1 MAAGQHKGSC
11 ALPLGGGGPS
21 RREGLDCAR
30 QRPSIHST
38 SSGEP
43 SLGTNGEGVSRR
55 ALLGAAAA
63 LPLLPLEGG
72 GWVGV
77 EVALGGA
84 SEAHHST
91 SESTPTLPS
100 PLKGEERWRRA
111 LARFE
116 RAEAA
121 ARAWEGRVGATHA
134 KQHALEEAY
143 GERLD
148 VMYAMLRRL
157 MRAPAPDLAALGR
170 KIVLAVDHEVATLW
184 RGEACMAAVKRDA
197 LRLCCA

>member
-1 MAAGQHKGSC
+1 V
-11 ALPLGGGGPS
+11 ALPVLRYAG
-21 RREGLDCAR
+21 
-30 QRPSIHST
+30 ST
-38 SSGEP
+38 GSPATQYERTGDSGAP
-43 SLGTNGEGVSRR
+43 R
-55 ALLGAAAA
+55 
-63 LPLLPLEGG
+63 
-72 GWVGV
+72 
-77 EVALGGA
+77 
-84 SEAHHST
+84 ST

-116 RAEAA
+116 AAEAA
-121 ARAWEGRVGATHA
+121 AAALEGREGATHA
-134 KQHALEEAY
+134 EQFALEEAY

-148 VMYAMLRRL
+148 VMYAALRRL

-197 LRLCCA
+197 LRLCGGWASGPSRQALDRLGPSSG